1 MWYPASLMQ
10 ATLFEFR
17 HRWWV
22 IFFIF
27 FAAFL
32 AYSLDPV
39 NCGLAI
45 VNWVAKHLG
54 FTATE
59 NAYRLILA
67 FSALLLTLAALLRT
81 WGTSYLQADVMR
93 DSKIHTERCWPTAL
107 TGMSAILSI
116 LATFSW
122 RRGWG

>member
-1 MWYPASLMQ
+1 LSS
-10 ATLFEFR
+10 ATAGE
-17 HRWWV
+17 V

-27 FAAFL
+27 FTAFL

-81 WGTSYLQADVMR
+81 WAL
-93 DSKIHTERCWPTAL
+93 PTFRQ
-107 TGMSAILSI
+107 M
-116 LATFSW
+116 
-122 RRGWG
+122 